1 MKFYVLLMAF
11 LGLTACATTTP
22 LPDVAG
28 TQVRPLNPT
37 KWNYQDA
44 VLEKQKEIGV
54 SPRIADIRGGAE
66 T

>member
-1 MKFYVLLMAF
+1 MKFSVLLTAV

-22 LPDVAG
+22 LPNVAG

-44 VLEKQKEIGV
+44 VLQKQKEIGV
-54 SPRIADIRGGAE
+54 SPRISDTRGGTE